1 MIGVATALVEE
12 LPPRARRILH
22 LCSRM
27 RSFDG
32 TTSACAENTLILLF
46 ALLIWWNYLRVRG
59 EYAIIDGSTMLKAE
73 LPPRARRIL
82 HQKVGFVRAVGTTSA
97 CAENTSLP
105 CFSIACARNYLRV
118 RGEYLTFS
126 SVVSAPTELPPRARR
141 IPLGI
146 KTTPYQK
153 GTTSACAEN
162 TPCTQ
167 PQVAPR
173 RNYLR
178 VRGEY
183 ETWILANPS
192 YGELP
197 PRARRIHL
205 HREYLW
211 WAKGTTSACAEN
223 TSLSLLS
230 PSLLQNYLRVR
241 GEYKKPETVP

>member
-1 MIGVATALVEE
+1 M
-12 LPPRARRILH
+12 
-22 LCSRM
+22 
-27 RSFDG
+27 
-32 TTSACAENTLILLF
+32 
-46 ALLIWWNYLRVRG
+46 RG

-73 LPPRARRIL
+73 LLPRARRIL

-105 CFSIACARNYLRV
+105 CFSLACARNYLRV

-162 TPCTQ
+162 TSAFSINTEGS
-167 PQVAPR
+167 

-183 ETWILANPS
+183 TKKPEKTS
-192 YGELP
+192 FTVELP
-197 PRARRIHL
+197 PRARRI
-205 HREYLW
+205 RTAVPRQRCEG
-211 WAKGTTSACAEN
+211 GTTSACAEN
-223 TSLSLLS
+223 TRTSS
-230 PSLLQNYLRVR
+230 
-241 GEYKKPETVP
+241 